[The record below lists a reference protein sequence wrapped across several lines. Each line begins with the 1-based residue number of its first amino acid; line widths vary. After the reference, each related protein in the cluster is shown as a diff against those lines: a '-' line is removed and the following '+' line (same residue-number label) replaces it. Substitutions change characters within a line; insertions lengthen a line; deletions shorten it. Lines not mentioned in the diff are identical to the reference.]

1 LSGVVGVVAVVGAG
15 AGAGASVG
23 AEGQRRR
30 RRVRRASDVWVESAC
45 GALAGGVARTTVSP
59 LDVAKIRLQAQRES
73 LRTGKYRG
81 MVHLLATVARE
92 EGAAGLFRGTVPA
105 LLFWIPYTGIQ
116 FAALGAFERA
126 AERAGVAASW
136 DPTALAFLGGAVAG
150 VAATVASYPFDL
162 MRTTMAAQGTPPVYR
177 TLAEGVRGVWR
188 RSGPSGFYVGLGT
201 TVLEIIPGSA
211 VQFGVYA
218 GLKRAIADAKPAPRS
233 GMASRGGSG
242 RDGGEEGEARGELGA
257 HEKFVCGLLAGSVSK
272 VAVHP
277 LDVAKKRIQIQGLVR
292 AERMGRS
299 VAQGEYARGLLDCL
313 RRILA
318 AEGVEGLYKG
328 LAPSLLKAA
337 PATAV
342 TFVVYEALVRALLPP
357 AGDGSGP

>member
-1 LSGVVGVVAVVGAG
+1 MGCVAGALLVGGRGGAG
-15 AGAGASVG
+15 CAS
-23 AEGQRRR
+23 AAASSTTTT
-30 RRVRRASDVWVESAC
+30 RRASDVWVESAC
-45 GALAGGVARTTVSP
+45 GAVAGGVARVLVSP

-81 MVHLLATVARE
+81 TVHVMVTVARE

-116 FAALGAFERA
+116 FAALGAFERGAEACGA
-126 AERAGVAASW
+126 AAAVH
-136 DPTALAFLGGAVAG
+136 PTALAFAGGAVAG

-177 TLAEGVRGVWR
+177 TLGECVAGVWR
-188 RSGPSGFYVGLGT
+188 RSGPAGFYTGLGT

-211 VQFGVYA
+211 VQFGAYA
-218 GLKRAIADAKPAPRS
+218 GLKRGAAGVRARARARAGPRAGAS
-233 GMASRGGSG
+233 GS
-242 RDGGEEGEARGELGA
+242 GGEELDLELGA
-257 HEKFVCGLLAGSVSK
+257 AEKFACGLLAGSVSK
-272 VAVHP
+272 MAVHP

-299 VAQGEYARGLLDCL
+299 VARGEYAKGLLDCL
-313 RRILA
+313 GRILA

-337 PATAV
+337 PATAI
-342 TFVVYEALVRALLPP
+342 TFLVYEALVRSLLPP
-357 AGDGSGP
+357 PGSNDAP